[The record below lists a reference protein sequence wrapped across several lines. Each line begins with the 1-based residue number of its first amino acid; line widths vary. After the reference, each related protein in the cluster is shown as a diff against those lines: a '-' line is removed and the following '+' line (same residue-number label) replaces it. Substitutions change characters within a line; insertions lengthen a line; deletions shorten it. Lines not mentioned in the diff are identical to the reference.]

1 MRAEV
6 DSPTYTGGLW
16 RIGRA
21 ALVDPARLAWG
32 LKAAAEQ
39 LGVRIYEDT
48 KATALERDG
57 VGVLVTTP
65 LGDVRAARVAL
76 GTNAFKPLL
85 RRMRHYIAPVYDYCM
100 VTEPLTADA
109 AGARRLG
116 ATARACPTSPTS
128 STTTGSPRTT
138 GSCGAATTPST
149 TGGARWRPSWRAGRR
164 RGPS

>member
-32 LKAAAEQ
+32 LKAAAERSACASTRTPRPPT
-39 LGVRIYEDT
+39 LD
-48 KATALERDG
+48 RDG

-65 LGDVRAARVAL
+65 LGRVRAARVAL

-100 VTEPLTADA
+100 VTEPLTAEQLA
-109 AGARRLG
+109 AIGWANRQGLSRHPQPVPLL
-116 ATARACPTSPTS
+116 PT
-128 STTTGSPRTT
+128 
-138 GSCGAATTPST
+138 
-149 TGGARWRPSWRAGRR
+149 
-164 RGPS
+164 